1 MKATLLLATVLTV
14 CRPAFAQQTPSTP
27 SATAS
32 PLLAMRGLNA
42 GVQDALTGFPNVM
55 RQFPGMTALRLNC
68 DSGKDSVS
76 SIARVVQEYTGAG
89 VIVEIEDHSGNQY
102 NLTWYQ
108 QMARAFKGNPIV
120 YLETPNEPDMNA
132 GMTAQN
138 QIGIIKATRAAGFTN
153 PIGIQPDGGY
163 DFTNVGKVVAAL
175 GTTGLF
181 VTPHIYYSGTDPS
194 GPVQYVQSDIQQAQ
208 ALGLPCVIDEFGNAM
223 DGFTMDPQGNA
234 VILAVI
240 AANEGRNGGTVQAG
254 AVFWAMDNG
263 NHPDG
268 AGSAFLTPDGS
279 RLTSVGQQMIQPWL
293 LTPNKAAPT
302 VTKHG

>member
-1 MKATLLLATVLTV
+1 V
-14 CRPAFAQQTPSTP
+14 C
-27 SATAS
+27 
-32 PLLAMRGLNA
+32 
-42 GVQDALTGFPNVM
+42 DAN
-55 RQFPGMTALRLNC
+55 
-68 DSGKDSVS
+68 
-76 SIARVVQEYTGAG
+76 
-89 VIVEIEDHSGNQY
+89 
-102 NLTWYQ
+102 
-108 QMARAFKGNPIV
+108 
-120 YLETPNEPDMNA
+120 
-132 GMTAQN
+132 
-138 QIGIIKATRAAGFTN
+138 
-153 PIGIQPDGGY
+153 
-163 DFTNVGKVVAAL
+163 
-175 GTTGLF
+175 
-181 VTPHIYYSGTDPS
+181 
-194 GPVQYVQSDIQQAQ
+194 Q